1 MTSADP
7 TPDAV
12 GPSERSTAA
21 RVLVACGALYGLSYM
36 IANDVVAASRFH
48 GYNRIDQA
56 VSELSAKGA
65 ASRPFLVAM
74 LPIWTALMIAFGIG
88 ITMSANRKRVLRI
101 TGGVLIAHG
110 VVAITWLWFPMTS
123 RQDLVRAGTS
133 SNDTG
138 HLVLTTLTIVFI
150 LAELVFV
157 ALAFGTWFRVY
168 SAVTAATALVFGALV
183 GPLAAG
189 IPDGKPTPWMG
200 LYERISIGGW
210 LLWMTVL
217 TVTLLRTP
225 GSTPKTARSVSE
237 KSTTAA
243 TSTSRSS
250 AASGPTAPKTRA
262 ASTGGTTTTNSPVT
276 SAVAR

>member
-7 TPDAV
+7 IPDAV
-12 GPSERSTAA
+12 APAPKSIVI
-21 RVLVACGALYGLSYM
+21 RVLVACGALYALSYV
-36 IANDVVAASRFH
+36 IANDVIAASRFR
-48 GYNRIDQA
+48 GYNRMNQA

-88 ITMSANRKRVLRI
+88 LVMSANGKRVLRI

-123 RQDLVRAGTS
+123 RQAMIRAGTA

-138 HLVLTTLTIVFI
+138 HLVLATLTIVFI
-150 LAELVFV
+150 LAELGFAAV
-157 ALAFGTWFRVY
+157 AFGTGFRVY
-168 SAVTAATALVFGALV
+168 SAVTAATILVFGALV

-200 LYERISIGGW
+200 LYERVSIGEW

-217 TVTLLRTP
+217 TVMLLRTRADP
-225 GSTPKTARSVSE
+225 PKVTITITITPD
-237 KSTTAA
+237 
-243 TSTSRSS
+243 TSREL
-250 AASGPTAPKTRA
+250 AR
-262 ASTGGTTTTNSPVT
+262 TG
-276 SAVAR
+276 

>member
-7 TPDAV
+7 MPDAV
-12 GPSERSTAA
+12 GPFARSRPA
-21 RVLVACGALYGLSYM
+21 RVLVGCGAIYALSYA
-36 IANDVVAASRFH
+36 IANDVIAASRFH

-65 ASRPFLVAM
+65 ASRPFLVAL

-88 ITMSANRKRVLRI
+88 IAMSANDKRVLRI

-110 VVAITWLWFPMTS
+110 VVAVTWLWFPMTS
-123 RQDLVRAGTS
+123 RQDMIRAGTA

-150 LAELVFV
+150 VAELGFA

-168 SAVTAATALVFGALV
+168 SAITTATVLVFGALV

-225 GSTPKTARSVSE
+225 ADTPNVTI
-237 KSTTAA
+237 TP
-243 TSTSRSS
+243 STSREL
-250 AASGPTAPKTRA
+250 ARTA
-262 ASTGGTTTTNSPVT
+262 
-276 SAVAR
+276 

>member
-7 TPDAV
+7 TPDALGRV
-12 GPSERSTAA
+12 ARSTAA
-21 RVLVACGALYGLSYM
+21 RVLVACGALYPLSYV
-36 IANDVVAASRFH
+36 IANDVIAASRFR

-88 ITMSANRKRVLRI
+88 VAMSANRKRVLRI

-123 RQDLVRAGTS
+123 RQDMIRAGTA

-150 LAELVFV
+150 LAELGFA
-157 ALAFGTWFRVY
+157 ALAFGTWFRAY
-168 SAVTAATALVFGALV
+168 SAVTAATVLVFGALV
-183 GPLAAG
+183 SPLAAR
-189 IPDGKPTPWMG
+189 IPDGNPTPWMG
-200 LYERISIGGW
+200 LYERVSIGGW
-210 LLWMTVL
+210 LLWMTIL
-217 TVTLLRTP
+217 TVALLRDR
-225 GSTPKTARSVSE
+225 TAVKNASLE
-237 KSTTAA
+237 TAE
-243 TSTSRSS
+243 SL
-250 AASGPTAPKTRA
+250 GRA
-262 ASTGGTTTTNSPVT
+262 A
-276 SAVAR
+276 

>member
-12 GPSERSTAA
+12 SPSARSTVA
-21 RVLVACGALYGLSYM
+21 RVLVACGALYAMSYV
-36 IANDVVAASRFH
+36 IANDVIAASRFR

-88 ITMSANRKRVLRI
+88 VSMSANRKRFLRI
-101 TGGVLIAHG
+101 TGGVIVAHG

-123 RQDLVRAGTS
+123 RQDMIRAGTA

-150 LAELVFV
+150 LAELGCAAV
-157 ALAFGTWFRVY
+157 AFGRWFRAY
-168 SAVTAATALVFGALV
+168 SAITAATVLVFGALV
-183 GPLAAG
+183 GPLAAR

-200 LYERISIGGW
+200 LYERVSIGGW

-217 TVTLLRTP
+217 AVMLLRD
-225 GSTPKTARSVSE
+225 R
-237 KSTTAA
+237 TAA
-243 TSTSRSS
+243 KN
-250 AASGPTAPKTRA
+250 ASLETPESLGRA
-262 ASTGGTTTTNSPVT
+262 A
-276 SAVAR
+276 